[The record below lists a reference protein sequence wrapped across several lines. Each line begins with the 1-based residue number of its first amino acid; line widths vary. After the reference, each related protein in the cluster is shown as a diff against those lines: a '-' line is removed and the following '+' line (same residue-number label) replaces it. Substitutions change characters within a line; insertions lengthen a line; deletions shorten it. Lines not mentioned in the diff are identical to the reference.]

1 MPEHYFDLTS
11 AGFVPGYAF
20 SGGPGRV
27 FFDKDTKQFLR
38 IEPLG
43 GVQVVAQEGRAPV
56 EAAPQEETPVS
67 TPEPVT
73 EMPVEAPPTETQPAQ
88 ESEPAPV
95 EMPEVT
101 PVAEEPTN
109 EQSPMSAPAQEE
121 TPVQE
126 SAPIENA

>member
-1 MPEHYFDLTS
+1 MPEKYFDLTS

-27 FFDKDTKQFLR
+27 FFDEDTKQFLR

-43 GVQVVAQEGRAPV
+43 GVQVVAQEEQAPV
-56 EAAPQEETPVS
+56 EPAPQEVPVS

-73 EMPVEAPPTETQPAQ
+73 EAPVEAPPTGTQPAQ
-88 ESEPAPV
+88 ESETLPV

-109 EQSPMSAPAQEE
+109 EQTQMSAPAQEE